1 MRRALIRILGAAGGL
16 WVADRLL
23 LRLHIDTREALVL
36 AAVLLSV
43 VHALVRPVIV
53 LLTLPIT
60 LITLGLF
67 IWVLNA
73 AFLGL
78 VALVVPGLRIDGVV
92 PALAG
97 AALVSLAGLLASSLI
112 RPRYHYP
119 PTR

>member
-23 LRLHIDTREALVL
+23 LRLHIDSGTALVL
-36 AAVLLSV
+36 AALLLSL

-60 LITLGLF
+60 LLTLGLF

-73 AFLGL
+73 VFLGL
-78 VALVVPGLRIDGVV
+78 VALLVPGFRIEGV
-92 PALAG
+92 PAALAG
-97 AALVSLAGLLASSLI
+97 AALVSLAGMLASALI
-112 RPRYHYP
+112 RPRHPEP
-119 PTR
+119 PR

>member
-1 MRRALIRILGAAGGL
+1 MRRALIRILGAAAGL
-16 WVADRLL
+16 WLADRLL
-23 LRLHIDTREALVL
+23 VRFEIYDATALVL
-36 AAVLLSV
+36 AAVLLSL

-67 IWVLNA
+67 LWVLNA

-78 VALVVPGLRIDGVV
+78 VALLVPGFRIGGLL

-97 AALVSLAGLLASSLI
+97 AAHVSFAGMLANALI
-112 RPRYHYP
+112 RPRHPEP
-119 PTR
+119 PR